1 VGLGQQP
8 LEEVTEEDLQALL
21 REQVPEGKEI
31 DYKETVHAD
40 HGAVRE
46 FLADLTSFANTAGGH
61 LLVGMKATNG
71 VPTELIGVSGMPADA
86 LISRLESAARDAIEP
101 RLPGVLMHSVR
112 LHSGTEAIV
121 IRIPRSYALPHVV
134 KHQGHWRFYGRNS
147 NGKYQLDVAEVGAL
161 FARSQGLA
169 ERVRDFRVERL
180 AAIVG
185 GQAAPLLEDG
195 PKLVLHVIPLNAL
208 DGRLDVG
215 IPLFVQEETLPRP
228 IGGHASQGVFTF
240 DGWLTTAEGQ
250 TAGRV
255 SSYALLFRNGIIEAA
270 SSGVL
275 RSHANPAWI
284 PSTVYEHETIGAL
297 ASYLELERRLDGSPP
312 AAVLLSLLGVADRTL
327 VVGRQLQVSAIMDH
341 QAHTFDRDALLVPE
355 LLIERFEEAADQV
368 LRPGFDRV
376 WNACGWDRSYNY
388 TPEGVWTGQQD

>member
-1 VGLGQQP
+1 METVDGTEGQVGLGQQP

-185 GQAAPLLEDG
+185 GQAALLLEDG

-215 IPLFVQEETLPRP
+215 IPLFVQEEDAAAANRRPR
-228 IGGHASQGVFTF
+228 
-240 DGWLTTAEGQ
+240 L
-250 TAGRV
+250 AGRLHLRRL
-255 SSYALLFRNGIIEAA
+255 ADDRGGANGRTGLFLCAA
-270 SSGVL
+270 VPQRHHRSGVKRRAPL
-275 RSHANPAWI
+275 ACQSCLD
-284 PSTVYEHETIGAL
+284 SEHGL
-297 ASYLELERRLDGSPP
+297 
-312 AAVLLSLLGVADRTL
+312 
-327 VVGRQLQVSAIMDH
+327 
-341 QAHTFDRDALLVPE
+341 
-355 LLIERFEEAADQV
+355 
-368 LRPGFDRV
+368 
-376 WNACGWDRSYNY
+376 
-388 TPEGVWTGQQD
+388 

>member
-1 VGLGQQP
+1 METVDGTEGQVGLGQQP

-255 SSYALLFRNGIIEAA
+255 SSYALLFRNGIIEAIKVSLIRDA
-270 SSGVL
+270 GFF
-275 RSHANPAWI
+275 
-284 PSTVYEHETIGAL
+284 HELEAMGDAL
-297 ASYLELERRLDGSPP
+297 ARLESPALERLIQRSAELHVDHISTGGDPFEMGSARPLDFGHW
-312 AAVLLSLLGVADRTL
+312 AAHKLE
-327 VVGRQLQVSAIMDH
+327 QVSHFAVAHGEAVAIGMAVD
-341 QAHTFDRDALLVPE
+341 LV
-355 LLIERFEEAADQV
+355 
-368 LRPGFDRV
+368 
-376 WNACGWDRSYNY
+376 
-388 TPEGVWTGQQD
+388 